1 MNIFK
6 YSRGHF
12 FGTLLPGAFLLINML
27 LIDPTIFQSLVF
39 QDEINFQDNQ
49 VMFITIWFIIS

>member
-1 MNIFK
+1 
-6 YSRGHF
+6 
-12 FGTLLPGAFLLINML
+12 ML